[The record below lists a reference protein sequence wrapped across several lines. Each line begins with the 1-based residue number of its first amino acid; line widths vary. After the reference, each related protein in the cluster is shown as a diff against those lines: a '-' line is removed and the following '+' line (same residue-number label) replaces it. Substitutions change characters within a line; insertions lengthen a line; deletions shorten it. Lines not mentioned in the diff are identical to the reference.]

1 MIVTPRFVFLH
12 LHKSGGTFV
21 NTCLMRFVPG
31 AQQVGYHLPRKLI
44 PSDWA
49 HLPVLGLVRNP
60 WSYYVSWYAFQT
72 NRPQP
77 NALYRVASDEGQ
89 LDFAGTI
96 RNLLR
101 LEHDDRLLAKVLAA
115 LPATYTNR
123 GLNLPNFALEEIR
136 GTRQGFYSFLH
147 GYMYGSGAPEVVMG
161 RLEKLRTDLPQMLA
175 QADQEVTAELRTF
188 IANAAPLN
196 TSEHVHYPDYYDAAT
211 AAAVGDA
218 DAVLIDRYG
227 YRFAS

>member
-31 AQQVGYHLPRKLI
+31 AQQIGYHLPRKLI
-44 PSDWA
+44 PSGWA

-60 WSYYVSWYAFQT
+60 WSYYVSWYTFQT

-77 NALYRVASDEGQ
+77 NALYRIASDEGR

-96 RNLLR
+96 NNLLQ
-101 LEHDDRLLAKVLAA
+101 LGQDDRPLAKVMAV

-123 GLNLPNFALEEIR
+123 GLNLPNFALEGIR

-147 GYMYGSGAPEVVMG
+147 DYMYGSKAPAVVMG
-161 RLEKLRTDLPQMLA
+161 KLENLRTDLPLMLE
-175 QADQEVTAELRTF
+175 QVDQEVTGDLREF
-188 IANAAPLN
+188 IAGAAPLN
-196 TSEHVHYPDYYDAAT
+196 ASEHAYYPDHYDAAT
-211 AAAVGDA
+211 AKAVGDA
-218 DAVLIDRYG
+218 DAAMIDRYG
-227 YRFAS
+227 YRFGN